1 MGEGEGEVNI
11 LRGLHNN
18 FLPVKPGNCDTI
30 QVMETIRKNLIL
42 ASASPRR
49 QELLK
54 LIGCPFTIEVSNA
67 EELIPDGMAAHDI
80 PQYLSGLKAEAV
92 FSHHRG
98 ENAAVLGSDTVVALD
113 GKVFGKPHDE
123 ADAFRMLRAL
133 SGREHEVITGV
144 TILTDEKDIRFTS
157 IARVRFYE
165 LSDEEIRAYIASGE
179 PFGKA
184 GSYAIQGKGALLAE
198 GITGDVYT
206 VIGLPVAEVW
216 RRLREL

>member
-1 MGEGEGEVNI
+1 M
-11 LRGLHNN
+11 
-18 FLPVKPGNCDTI
+18 
-30 QVMETIRKNLIL
+30 
-42 ASASPRR
+42 
-49 QELLK
+49 
-54 LIGCPFTIEVSNA
+54 
-67 EELIPDGMAAHDI
+67 
-80 PQYLSGLKAEAV
+80 
-92 FSHHRG
+92 
-98 ENAAVLGSDTVVALD
+98 VALD
-113 GKVFGKPHDE
+113 GEVFGKPHDE